1 MSTGSQVPSSAI
13 TPTFLPSYP
22 PTLTKRLRDILQLR
36 FTAIF
41 AALPPAAL
49 ADISPANPLKRL
61 ARVLGYAG
69 LRLVGNIFQPIK
81 NQDDL
86 HGKVWLYV
94 VSANNYDALE
104 FVQKARPDAV
114 LVAGQAKNIGR
125 YNAAVNRLSLRR
137 KLLYYWQFPC
147 AFFGL
152 LKTNGG
158 RAWRFFDFIFYAIG
172 YYEVYRRALRHYRPR
187 AVVFSND
194 HNDDTRSL
202 LLACRAEGVPTAY
215 VQHASVSANF
225 PPLGF
230 DLSLLEG
237 QDALDKYRQC
247 GPVHGRVELVGM
259 PKADAYLNQK
269 NMVPAVRCVGI
280 ACNIHDPMPAIIDT
294 LAYVV
299 KALPEL
305 TFTMRPH
312 PSDGRDFG
320 PLRKLLPALQ
330 WSSARQENV
339 FDFLLRQD
347 ALVAA
352 DTSTHLEATL
362 LNVASIYYRFGTN
375 PLTNDYYGYAARGL
389 VERADTPEAL
399 AATLRRYAQRKPADL
414 YRRAAYY
421 NATLGTPDEGR
432 SQPRTLAL
440 LAAWL
445 TAAPATI

>member
-1 MSTGSQVPSSAI
+1 MPLI
-13 TPTFLPSYP
+13 P
-22 PTLTKRLRDILQLR
+22 RLRDILQLR
-36 FTAIF
+36 FTALF

-49 ADISPANPLKRL
+49 ANISPANPLKRL

-69 LRLVGNIFQPIK
+69 LRLVGNLFRPLK
-81 NQDDL
+81 NPDDL

-94 VSANNYDALE
+94 VSANNYDALA
-104 FVQKARPDAV
+104 FIRQARPDAV

-125 YNAAVNRLSLRR
+125 YGGVVNRLSLRR
-137 KLLYYWQFPC
+137 KLLYYWQFPA
-147 AFFGL
+147 AFGGL
-152 LKTNGG
+152 LRTEGG

-172 YYEVYRRALRHYRPR
+172 YYEVYRRALRRYRPR

-215 VQHASVSANF
+215 VQHASVSTNF

-230 DLSLLEG
+230 ELSLLEG

-247 GPVHGRVELVGM
+247 GPVRGRVALVGM
-259 PKADAYLNQK
+259 PKADAYLARRNTA
-269 NMVPAVRCVGI
+269 PAVRRVGL
-280 ACNIHDPMPAIIDT
+280 ACNLHDPLPALAEA
-294 LAYVV
+294 LAYLMRE
-299 KALPEL
+299 LPRL
-305 TFTMRPH
+305 AFTLRPH
-312 PSDGRDFG
+312 PVDRRDFG
-320 PLRKLLPALQ
+320 PLRQLLPALH
-330 WSSARQENV
+330 WSDARTENV

-362 LNVASIYYRFGTN
+362 LNVASVYFRFGTN
-375 PLTNDYYGYAARGL
+375 LLTDDYYGYVAQGL
-389 VERADTPEAL
+389 VARANTLPAL
-399 AATLRRYAQRKPADL
+399 AAALGGYAQFKPADL

-440 LAAWL
+440 LNEWL
-445 TAAPATI
+445 GAVPGSTHAQ